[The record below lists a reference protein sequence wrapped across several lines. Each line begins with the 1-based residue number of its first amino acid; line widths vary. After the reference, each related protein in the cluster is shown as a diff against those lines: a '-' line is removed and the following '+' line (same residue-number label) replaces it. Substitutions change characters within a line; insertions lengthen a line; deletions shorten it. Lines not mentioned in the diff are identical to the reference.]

1 MRQPHSP
8 SMRPDGAQHQGQI
21 VAARVESSLADQTW
35 SVSRRA
41 GPVYRAFLLRR
52 GRAAFAAPDS
62 APIEL
67 AGPQILWLPATASGA
82 FRLLAG
88 GDGATLTAR
97 EEIIRRAVNESSLA
111 ARLRPLIDRELI
123 APAARIGPHIGEIEA
138 IFAALG
144 RESRDPG
151 PGAGAM
157 NVLYL
162 GLILAHLWRACGL
175 SGSAD
180 SIVAGAPIAERFRQ
194 LVELHYRDNLSID
207 DYAHD
212 LGVTRAQL
220 HASCVRA
227 LRLAPLKLVH
237 ARLMA
242 EARLRLQETAQ
253 PVEQIGYGLGFRDAS
268 YFNRFFRRLSGLPP
282 GAYRKASRIDP
293 PREATS
299 FAAWP

>member
-8 SMRPDGAQHQGQI
+8 SLRPDGAHHQGQI

-67 AGPQILWLPATASGA
+67 AGPQILWLPATANGA

-111 ARLRPLIDRELI
+111 TRLRPLIDRELI
-123 APAARIGPHIGEIEA
+123 APAARIGPNIREIEA

-175 SGSAD
+175 SGNAD
-180 SIVAGAPIAERFRQ
+180 SVVAGAPIAERFRQ

-282 GAYRKASRIDP
+282 GAYRKASRVDP
-293 PREATS
+293 PPEATS

>member
-1 MRQPHSP
+1 MRQPAP
-8 SMRPDGAQHQGQI
+8 PLLRLEGAHLQGQI
-21 VAARVESSLADQTW
+21 VAASMETSLADQTW
-35 SVSRRA
+35 SVSGRA
-41 GPVYRAFLLRR
+41 GPVYRAFFLRR
-52 GRAAFAAPDS
+52 GRAAFAAKEA

-67 AGPQILWLPATASGA
+67 AGPQILWLPPAASGA
-82 FRLLAG
+82 FRLNAG

-97 EEIIRRAVNESSLA
+97 EDIIRRAVNESSLA
-111 ARLRPLIDRELI
+111 ARLRPLINRELI
-123 APAARIGPHIGEIEA
+123 APAARIAPDIREIEA

-151 PGAGAM
+151 PGAAAM
-157 NVLYL
+157 NALYL

-180 SIVAGAPIAERFRQ
+180 SLVSGAPVAERFRQ
-194 LVELHYRDNLSID
+194 LVELHYRDNLGVD

-220 HASCVRA
+220 HAACVRA
-227 LRLAPLKLVH
+227 LGLAPLKLVH

-242 EARLRLQETAQ
+242 EARLRLQDTAQ
-253 PVEQIGYGLGFRDAS
+253 PVEQIGYGLGFRDPS
-268 YFNRFFRRLSGLPP
+268 YFNRFFRRLSGLSP
-282 GAYRKASRIDP
+282 GAYRKASRIAP
-293 PREATS
+293 RREAAS

>member
-1 MRQPHSP
+1 MRQPHSA
-8 SMRPDGAQHQGQI
+8 SSRPDGAHHQGQI
-21 VAARVESSLADQTW
+21 VAAGMETSLADQTW
-35 SVSRRA
+35 SVSGRA
-41 GPVYRAFLLRR
+41 GPVYRAFFVRQ
-52 GRAAFAAPDS
+52 GRAAFAEPDG

-67 AGPQILWLPATASGA
+67 AGPQILWLPTTASGA

-123 APAARIGPHIGEIEA
+123 APAARIGPDIREIEA

-151 PGAGAM
+151 SGAAAM
-157 NVLYL
+157 NALYL
-162 GLILAHLWRACGL
+162 GLILVHLWRACGI
-175 SGSAD
+175 SGGSD
-180 SIVAGAPIAERFRQ
+180 SVVAGAPVAERFRQ
-194 LVELHYRDNLSID
+194 LVELHYRDNLSVD

-212 LGVTRAQL
+212 LGITRAQL

-227 LRLAPLKLVH
+227 LGLAPLKLVH

-253 PVEQIGYGLGFRDAS
+253 PVEQIGYGLGFREPS
-268 YFNRFFRRLSGLPP
+268 YFNRFFRRLSGLSP

-293 PREATS
+293 PRETTS

>member
-1 MRQPHSP
+1 MRQPQPQP
-8 SMRPDGAQHQGQI
+8 SRPEGAHHQGQF
-21 VAARVESSLADQTW
+21 VAASMETSLADQTW
-35 SVSRRA
+35 SVSLRA
-41 GPVYRAFLLRR
+41 GPVYRAFFLRR
-52 GRAAFAAPDS
+52 GRAFFAAPDR

-67 AGPQILWLPATASGA
+67 AGPQILWLPTTASGS
-82 FRLLAG
+82 FRLIAG

-97 EEIIRRAVNESSLA
+97 EEIIRRAANESSLA

-123 APAARIGPHIGEIEA
+123 VPAARIGPDVREIEA

-151 PGAGAM
+151 PGAAAM

-162 GLILAHLWRACGL
+162 GLILAHLWRACGI
-175 SGSAD
+175 SGAAD
-180 SIVAGAPIAERFRQ
+180 SFVTGAPIAERFRQ
-194 LVELHYRDNLSID
+194 LVELHYRDNLSVD

-227 LRLAPLKLVH
+227 LGLAPLKLVH
-237 ARLMA
+237 VRLMA
-242 EARLRLQETAQ
+242 EARLRLRETAQ
-253 PVEQIGYGLGFRDAS
+253 PVEQIGYGLGFRDPS
-268 YFNRFFRRLSGLPP
+268 YFNRFFRRLSGLAP